1 MGLLAIV
8 LAASASVQTPPPV
21 AGPGTI
27 VVTGRRPRD
36 YRAALEACLARHCPV
51 NEDVDATMALAEA
64 LYIDGQYHDARTA
77 IRQSLSRNRREARN
91 YPEPVSDLYRA
102 NARVARALGLDR
114 DAQFSTR
121 EILYTLQAGIPVE
134 DHRHFTARFE
144 IAQSLLAFGQY
155 DQAHRMLGDIAARG
169 RAAGRDDVVAMAE
182 LRQLWINHLFRPRG
196 SPPAA
201 ELLAMAQSP
210 NLRRSVGAKML
221 LVRIYGERGDRA
233 EADRLMAELGPGS
246 RRRQL
251 LFNPPYELV
260 QREDGMGVRD
270 RAQVIQQQGF
280 TQEGSLSGQQEGLF
294 SSSVADGMVDNV
306 EDKWI
311 DVGFWIRPDGRVEDI
326 EIVRHRNES
335 SWAEPLLHSI
345 SGRRYSTSDGSS
357 TYRLERYTYT
367 AGFDDQPRGRRI
379 ATRSPRAR
387 VEYFDLSE
395 TARPPAS
402 RPAS

>member
-1 MGLLAIV
+1 
-8 LAASASVQTPPPV
+8 
-21 AGPGTI
+21 
-27 VVTGRRPRD
+27 
-36 YRAALEACLARHCPV
+36 
-51 NEDVDATMALAEA
+51 
-64 LYIDGQYHDARTA
+64 
-77 IRQSLSRNRREARN
+77 
-91 YPEPVSDLYRA
+91 
-102 NARVARALGLDR
+102 
-114 DAQFSTR
+114 
-121 EILYTLQAGIPVE
+121 
-134 DHRHFTARFE
+134 
-144 IAQSLLAFGQY
+144 
-155 DQAHRMLGDIAARG
+155 
-169 RAAGRDDVVAMAE
+169 
-182 LRQLWINHLFRPRG
+182 
-196 SPPAA
+196 
-201 ELLAMAQSP
+201 
-210 NLRRSVGAKML
+210 
-221 LVRIYGERGDRA
+221 
-233 EADRLMAELGPGS
+233 
-246 RRRQL
+246 
-251 LFNPPYELV
+251 
-260 QREDGMGVRD
+260 MGVRD

-280 TQEGSLSGQQEGLF
+280 TLEGSLSGQQEGLF
-294 SSSVADGMVDNV
+294 SASVADGMVDNV